1 MLMPARGVFTA
12 IAAFAVLSACLLS
25 GRAQADGLTPGEWEA
40 TLNVFVGSAS
50 CDAKQEVNVN
60 AVEDQPGHFT
70 VQFKGRA
77 VILQIEETSSGAVR
91 LEDKKSGWLW
101 IQIPA
106 KSMLLDAKRGQRL
119 ADGCATP
126 EQRELWDGAQVAP
139 GTLLRPR

>member
-1 MLMPARGVFTA
+1 MPARRAFIA
-12 IAAFAVLSACLLS
+12 LAAFALLSASLLS
-25 GRAQADGLTPGEWEA
+25 GQAQADGLTPGEWEA
-40 TLNVFVGSAS
+40 TLNVFVGNAR
-50 CDAKQEVNVN
+50 CDQKQEVYVD
-60 AVEDQPGHFT
+60 AVEDQPGQFT
-70 VQFKGRA
+70 VQFKGR
-77 VILQIEETSSGAVR
+77 VEILQIQETSSGAVR

-106 KSMLLDAKRGQRL
+106 KSMLLDAQRGQRL